1 MGWRADLQESSS
13 ATRGCTGQ
21 VSEYGDETRGSLS
34 TLTYEVCA
42 GEACT
47 EHASE
52 GRGPAGAQRRSQ
64 TWGWWAPAG
73 QDTVETLKQAYFQG
87 YPESAGCVQG
97 SIDSRNS
104 AIHSA
109 YRISLRPS
117 SLFEPRHPSLK
128 VVKVRLLET
137 RLLER
142 FGRVVNPA
150 RADQR
155 AAAERERQIR
165 APLGRELQIPLG
177 GKTPRPPWPRRER
190 AKSLMLSPTWRDR
203 HTDDAR

>member
-1 MGWRADLQESSS
+1 M
-13 ATRGCTGQ
+13 
-21 VSEYGDETRGSLS
+21 
-34 TLTYEVCA
+34 CA

-52 GRGPAGAQRRSQ
+52 EPREGPLARKDARRREVR
-64 TWGWWAPAG
+64 WAPPTG

-128 VVKVRLLET
+128 VVKVWLLET

-142 FGRVVNPA
+142 FGRVRYGNPA

>member
-1 MGWRADLQESSS
+1 MGGRADLQESSS
-13 ATRGCTGQ
+13 ATRGCTVQ
-21 VSEYGDETRGSLS
+21 VIEYGLTQGSAPHSPTRCARARH
-34 TLTYEVCA
+34 TLNTPAKAE
-42 GEACT
+42 E
-47 EHASE
+47 
-52 GRGPAGAQRRSQ
+52 PAGAQRRSQ
-64 TWGWWAPAG
+64 IRGWAPTG

-128 VVKVRLLET
+128 VVKVWLLET

-155 AAAERERQIR
+155 AAAERENPGPCR
-165 APLGRELQIPLG
+165 AESSRSPSVVRPKGPPGLGESAPGR
-177 GKTPRPPWPRRER
+177 
-190 AKSLMLSPTWRDR
+190 
-203 HTDDAR
+203 

>member
-1 MGWRADLQESSS
+1 MSWGGREREPRRGAPLS
-13 ATRGCTGQ
+13 TRRVPQPRVDAQARYRNGK
-21 VSEYGDETRGSLS
+21 DPRGSVS
-34 TLTYEVCA
+34 LTYEVCA

-104 AIHSA
+104 ATHSA

-117 SLFEPRHPSLK
+117 SLIEPRHPSLK
-128 VVKVRLLET
+128 VV
-137 RLLER
+137 
-142 FGRVVNPA
+142 
-150 RADQR
+150 
-155 AAAERERQIR
+155 I
-165 APLGRELQIPLG
+165 
-177 GKTPRPPWPRRER
+177 
-190 AKSLMLSPTWRDR
+190 
-203 HTDDAR
+203 

>member
-1 MGWRADLQESSS
+1 MCCARTAALPG
-13 ATRGCTGQ
+13 
-21 VSEYGDETRGSLS
+21 GDEKQIVHVSRFFGSTYS
-34 TLTYEVCA
+34 TMSKNVPRPGSRPML
-42 GEACT
+42 
-47 EHASE
+47 
-52 GRGPAGAQRRSQ
+52 
-64 TWGWWAPAG
+64 
-73 QDTVETLKQAYFQG
+73 QDTVDTLKQTCFQG

-155 AAAERERQIR
+155 AAAERESHQGPAGPR
-165 APLGRELQIPLG
+165 APD
-177 GKTPRPPWPRRER
+177 PPQR
-190 AKSLMLSPTWRDR
+190 
-203 HTDDAR
+203 

>member
-1 MGWRADLQESSS
+1 MHKPGREGL
-13 ATRGCTGQ
+13 TR
-21 VSEYGDETRGSLS
+21 SNSP
-34 TLTYEVCA
+34 YEVCA
-42 GEACT
+42 GKAYIG
-47 EHASE
+47 HASAGGAGWRAKTHADT
-52 GRGPAGAQRRSQ
+52 GR
-64 TWGWWAPAG
+64 TPAG

-142 FGRVVNPA
+142 FGRVVHPA

-155 AAAERERQIR
+155 AAAERENPGPCR
-165 APLGRELQIPLG
+165 AESSRSPSAVRPKGPPGLGESAPGR
-177 GKTPRPPWPRRER
+177 
-190 AKSLMLSPTWRDR
+190 
-203 HTDDAR
+203 

>member
-1 MGWRADLQESSS
+1 MSPSAEVAETPSPARPNTREKAEAIIAMLAHAGGTHRLKASAGGPSLTPRD
-13 ATRGCTGQ
+13 ATRT
-21 VSEYGDETRGSLS
+21 
-34 TLTYEVCA
+34 
-42 GEACT
+42 
-47 EHASE
+47 
-52 GRGPAGAQRRSQ
+52 
-64 TWGWWAPAG
+64 GWWARRG
-73 QDTVETLKQAYFQG
+73 QDTVETLKQACFQG

-142 FGRVVNPA
+142 FGRVVHPA

-155 AAAERERQIR
+155 AAAERENPGPCR
-165 APLGRELQIPLG
+165 AESSRSPSAVRPKGPPGLGESAPGR
-177 GKTPRPPWPRRER
+177 
-190 AKSLMLSPTWRDR
+190 
-203 HTDDAR
+203 

>member
-1 MGWRADLQESSS
+1 MGK
-13 ATRGCTGQ
+13 TR
-21 VSEYGDETRGSLS
+21 
-34 TLTYEVCA
+34 
-42 GEACT
+42 
-47 EHASE
+47 E
-52 GRGPAGAQRRSQ
+52 GRSHSPTRCARARHALNTPAKAEGPAGAQRRSQ

-155 AAAERERQIR
+155 AAAERENPGPCR
-165 APLGRELQIPLG
+165 AESSRSPSAVRPKGPPGLGESAPGR
-177 GKTPRPPWPRRER
+177 
-190 AKSLMLSPTWRDR
+190 
-203 HTDDAR
+203 

>member
-1 MGWRADLQESSS
+1 MSWGGRERENPRSARRVPQPRVEMHRPGKGMGKPAGGS
-13 ATRGCTGQ
+13 
-21 VSEYGDETRGSLS
+21 VS
-34 TLTYEVCA
+34 LTYEVCA

-47 EHASE
+47 EHAS
-52 GRGPAGAQRRSQ
+52 GGRRGPLARKDARRREAR
-64 TWGWWAPAG
+64 WAPPTG

-128 VVKVRLLET
+128 VVKVWLL
-137 RLLER
+137 
-142 FGRVVNPA
+142 
-150 RADQR
+150 
-155 AAAERERQIR
+155 
-165 APLGRELQIPLG
+165 
-177 GKTPRPPWPRRER
+177 K
-190 AKSLMLSPTWRDR
+190 RDCLKGWVE
-203 HTDDAR
+203 

>member
-1 MGWRADLQESSS
+1 MG
-13 ATRGCTGQ
+13 G
-21 VSEYGDETRGSLS
+21 RGSRLS
-34 TLTYEVCA
+34 RRVPQPRVDAQARYGRIGDDPRVNSSLTYEVCA

-52 GRGPAGAQRRSQ
+52 GRERPAGAQRRSQ
-64 TWGWWAPAG
+64 TRGWWAPAG

-104 AIHSA
+104 ATHSA

-128 VVKVRLLET
+128 VVKLWSAGT
-137 RLLER
+137 Q
-142 FGRVVNPA
+142 GRDAWRKDDHLPGRPWSRTPHPA
-150 RADQR
+150 P
-155 AAAERERQIR
+155 REWPK
-165 APLGRELQIPLG
+165 APH
-177 GKTPRPPWPRRER
+177 WPRRER
-190 AKSLMLSPTWRDR
+190 RGR
-203 HTDDAR
+203 